1 MSAPPDNT
9 LPDPDQ
15 MMAGLLREL
24 AARTAEHDEAR
35 TERDGALARETAI
48 GEFLQAINASISRRC
63 SRRSSTRRIALAQEV
78 HFSPEERLDGIDV
91 ALIGTARS
99 SIDLASYALTD
110 PIVLDALNDAERRGV
125 VIRVVLDPRE
135 HHDFVRLGDLADNAI
150 LTVAAAAIVIGTA
163 RAKAYGAWRDGSD

>member
-48 GEFLQAINASISRRC
+48 GEFLQAINAS
-63 SRRSSTRRIALAQEV
+63 
-78 HFSPEERLDGIDV
+78 P
-91 ALIGTARS
+91 
-99 SIDLASYALTD
+99 
-110 PIVLDALNDAERRGV
+110 
-125 VIRVVLDPRE
+125 
-135 HHDFVRLGDLADNAI
+135 GDLAPVFEAI
-150 LTVAAAAIVIGTA
+150 LDKAHSPSA
-163 RAKAYGAWRDGSD
+163 RGSLLA